1 MMNHFYSQPL
11 LPRRDMLKIGAGA
24 MIALGLNDAAR
35 VRAGAAPAAKTPA
48 KNCVIVWLT
57 GGPATIDM
65 WDLKPTA
72 PAHIRGDF
80 APIETTA
87 AGVSI
92 CEHLPQIAKVMDRC
106 ALVRSVSHTLAD
118 HAPGTELVA
127 TGHAPTPALVYP
139 TFGALAGKLLLNST
153 GGPSFM
159 TVGDNPP
166 GSSGF
171 LGAAASPLAIRA
183 ADLTSSSRANLPV
196 ELPDKFSAQDLE
208 RRDSLLRRL
217 DAQFAALDNVGLNA
231 ELSAL
236 ERQAVEI
243 LRSNKIRQALDI
255 QSEPEKGREAYGRG
269 WPGQAL
275 LAARRL
281 VESGVRVVTATIS
294 GLDTH
299 NGNFAQLRTALLPQ
313 LDRALAAL
321 VADLDTR
328 GLLGETI
335 IYCAGEFGRTPIINP
350 QAGRDHWPRAMS
362 VFLAGGPL
370 PRGAAHGAT
379 DAQGME
385 PTAGACAPGDV
396 NATLLAALGVSRDA
410 SLTTPSGRP
419 ITAMGDGAPIESL
432 LQRSRVGS

>member
-1 MMNHFYSQPL
+1 
-11 LPRRDMLKIGAGA
+11 
-24 MIALGLNDAAR
+24 MISLALHEAAQA
-35 VRAGAAPAAKTPA
+35 RAGVDPATTAPAGKPPA

-65 WDLKPTA
+65 WDLKPQA

-80 APIETTA
+80 AAIDTKA

-92 CEHLPQIAKVMDRC
+92 CEHLPQLAKVMDRC
-106 ALVRSVSHTLAD
+106 VLVRSVSHTLAD

-139 TFGALAGKLLLNST
+139 TLGALAGKLLPAAT
-153 GGPSFM
+153 GVPPFM
-159 TVGDNPP
+159 TVGEAPP

-171 LGAAASPLAIRA
+171 LGASASPLGILP
-183 ADLTSSSRANLPV
+183 ADLTGQSRARIPV
-196 ELPDKFSAQDLE
+196 ELPEKFSADDLA
-208 RRDSLLRRL
+208 RRDTLLRRL
-217 DAQFAALDNVGLNA
+217 DAQFAALDNVGFNA

-255 QSEPEKGREAYGRG
+255 SSEPDKGREAYGRG

-294 GLDTH
+294 GWDTH
-299 NGNFAQLRTALLPQ
+299 NGNFAQLRTQLLPQ

-321 VADLDTR
+321 VADLDAR
-328 GLLGETI
+328 GLLDETV
-335 IYCAGEFGRTPIINP
+335 IYCAGEFGRTPIINA

-362 VFLAGGPL
+362 VFLSGGPL
-370 PRGAAHGAT
+370 PRGAVHGTT

-385 PTAGACAPGDV
+385 PATGACTPADI
-396 NATLLAALGVSRDA
+396 NATLLAALGVSRET
-410 SLTTPSGRP
+410 SLNTPSGRP
-419 ITAMGDGAPIESL
+419 ITAMGDGTPIEGFL
-432 LQRSRVGS
+432 TR